1 VAQQRMRLVMGLTV
15 AGAALLACGVV
26 LVLVGSILRLNSPHD
41 GQGFVRAGEAVAICG
56 LAFGVGLLVVLIID
70 VANRAGRGGQGRSRK
85 GSGPRPVSGGL
96 IPLPSPQTGPAEPRQ
111 EPVVELKLASR
122 YPRPDHSDNRWQ
134 PDAGNGSYLHPDNG
148 PDPRA
153 GGIWSHGPAYVWSP
167 RNDWDGSGEGG
178 WSPAEADDWAGDGR
192 GGWDP
197 PGPADWGQ
205 GGQQDQREWAAA
217 GQAGWGPAGQGGWG
231 PPGQDGWGGG
241 GQQQWAPDGQ
251 GGWVRA
257 GQGGWGPAGQGDWG
271 QGGQQDQ
278 QEWAAAAQ
286 DGWARDGLGD
296 WGRAGQGDW
305 GQGGQQDQQEWA
317 AAGQGGWG
325 PPGQDGWDRA
335 GQEQWAP
342 DGQGGWVRAGQG
354 GWGPAGQGGWGDGG
368 RPGWAPAG
376 QGDLT
381 SDGRPGWAP
390 AGQGGSGGGGRPEWA
405 PAGQGDLNSG
415 GRPEWAPAGHGGWA
429 TGGDD
434 GWGFAQPAA
443 SHVDPAAP
451 GEPARTP
458 APSGEKPES
467 VDGPRLTDVA
477 GPEPTQHA
485 PRATPSESA
494 PDIAVTKPARSDDG
508 ALDDTTPLPVIIDTS
523 PPGPKAAEDEPH
535 PAGQPVENQS
545 APFSVFEPA
554 PKKSVFEPGP
564 KRPVFEPGPE
574 APERDRGSARGAPPG
589 DADRRAK
596 ADPLPAETQ
605 AKLEQIKDLYLTAE
619 AIGED
624 ALVKHFDQ
632 LSQRQRSLIGE
643 FFERAGLGPSRTS
656 ARLSGDSA
664 DDGASPP
671 SGESTQDSASLPG

>member
-1 VAQQRMRLVMGLTV
+1 MRLAMGLTV
-15 AGAALLACGVV
+15 VGAALLACGVM

-41 GQGFVRAGEAVAICG
+41 GQGFVHAGEAVAICG
-56 LAFGVGLLVVLIID
+56 LAFGVGLLVVVIID
-70 VANRAGRGGQGRSRK
+70 VADRAGRGGQGRSRK

-96 IPLPSPQTGPAEPRQ
+96 IALPSPETGLAELRQ

-134 PDAGNGSYLHPDNG
+134 PDAGNGSYPHPDNG
-148 PDPRA
+148 SDPRA
-153 GGIWSHGPAYVWSP
+153 DGIWSRGAAYVWSP
-167 RNDWDGSGEGG
+167 RDDWDGSGEGG

-197 PGPADWGQ
+197 HGPADWGQ
-205 GGQQDQREWAAA
+205 SGQLDQQEWAAA
-217 GQAGWGPAGQGGWG
+217 GQGGWGPAGQTGWGPAGQGGWG
-231 PPGQDGWGGG
+231 SPGQDGWARG
-241 GQQQWAPDGQ
+241 GQQQWAPDGQEQWAPDDQ

-296 WGRAGQGDW
+296 WAAAAHGGW
-305 GQGGQQDQQEWA
+305 GHGGQQDQQEWA

-368 RPGWAPAG
+368 LPQWAPAG
-376 QGDLT
+376 E
-381 SDGRPGWAP
+381 P
-390 AGQGGSGGGGRPEWA
+390 
-405 PAGQGDLNSG
+405 NSG
-415 GRPEWAPAGHGGWA
+415 GRPEWAPAGQGGWA

-434 GWGFAQPAA
+434 GWGFAEPAA
-443 SHVDPAAP
+443 SRIDPTAP
-451 GEPARTP
+451 GESARTP

-467 VDGPRLTDVA
+467 VNGPQLTDVA
-477 GPEPTQHA
+477 GPGVAAEPTQHA
-485 PRATPSESA
+485 PRAAPSESA
-494 PDIAVTKPARSDDG
+494 PDIAVTKSAGSDDG
-508 ALDDTTPLPVIIDTS
+508 AMDDTTPLPVILNMS
-523 PPGPKAAEDEPH
+523 PSGPKAAEDEEPQ
-535 PAGQPVENQS
+535 PATQPGENQS

-564 KRPVFEPGPE
+564 KRSVFEPGPE
-574 APERDRGSARGAPPG
+574 APERDRGSARGSHPG

-671 SGESTQDSASLPG
+671 NGESTQDSASLPG